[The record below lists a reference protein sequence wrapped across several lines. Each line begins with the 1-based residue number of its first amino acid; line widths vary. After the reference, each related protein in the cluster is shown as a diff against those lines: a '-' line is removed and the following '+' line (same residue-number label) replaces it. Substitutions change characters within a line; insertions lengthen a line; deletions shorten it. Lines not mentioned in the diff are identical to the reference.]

1 MTHEWLTAG
10 GNTVTTATFEEVLSD
25 TSASIHVGS
34 DSHYIGGEWIFATV
48 VCAYREGKGGNF
60 FYRRRRLP
68 KSAFRNLYDR
78 LMQEVSFSIEAAEE
92 LKASVKREPSIHLDV
107 NWQTTA
113 TARLMPML
121 TSYVK
126 SMGYDT
132 KVKPDA
138 WASSS
143 IADKKA
149 R

>member
-1 MTHEWLTAG
+1 MSDWLTAQG
-10 GNTVTTATFEEVLSD
+10 ESVSSDTLASVLTDTTASV
-25 TSASIHVGS
+25 HVGS

-48 VCAYREGKGGNF
+48 VCAYRDGRGGNF

-68 KSAFRNLYDR
+68 KSSFRSLYER
-78 LMQEVSFSIEAAEE
+78 LMQEVSYSLEAAEE
-92 LKASVKREPSIHLDV
+92 VKSSFSREPSIHLDI
-107 NWQTTA
+107 NWANTA
-113 TARLMPML
+113 TAKLMPQL
-121 TSYVK
+121 TSYVRA
-126 SMGYDT
+126 MGYEA